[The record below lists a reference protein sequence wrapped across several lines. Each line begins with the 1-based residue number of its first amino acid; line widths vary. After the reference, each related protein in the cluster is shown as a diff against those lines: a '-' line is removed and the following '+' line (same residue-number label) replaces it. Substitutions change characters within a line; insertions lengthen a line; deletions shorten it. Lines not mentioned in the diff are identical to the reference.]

1 MPGSEL
7 GLLHTLQH
15 PEGCT
20 VRSPLLHTKKHRGVD
35 NTDRGEAKLQLVI
48 SVSPAVCC
56 VAGLGQTGVEDR
68 TRVQDQ

>member
-1 MPGSEL
+1 M
-7 GLLHTLQH
+7 
-15 PEGCT
+15 
-20 VRSPLLHTKKHRGVD
+20 RSPLLHTKKHRGVD

-56 VAGLGQTGVEDR
+56 VAGLGQTGVEDQ